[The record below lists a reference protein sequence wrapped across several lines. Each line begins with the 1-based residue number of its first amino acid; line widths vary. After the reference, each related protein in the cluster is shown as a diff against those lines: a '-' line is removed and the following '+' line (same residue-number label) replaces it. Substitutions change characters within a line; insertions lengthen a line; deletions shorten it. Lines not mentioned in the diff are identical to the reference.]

1 MRVYNKGDE
10 EHMMDFLSRL
20 ENMPFSMWVLQSG
33 SIWAYPTILT
43 VHTIGM
49 MMVAGLIGIIDLR
62 LLGIAPTIPIRPLE
76 RLYPIIWTAF
86 AINAITGTTLL
97 IADATTK
104 LTNPDFYVK
113 MVFIFFGLLVLVQM
127 RKKVF
132 RDPQLDIAPVTGG
145 AKGLAWLSLAAWV
158 GAITAGRL
166 LAYLG
171 PVSGGIKGLTN
182 K

>member
-1 MRVYNKGDE
+1 
-10 EHMMDFLSRL
+10 MMEFLSYL
-20 ENMPFSMWVLQSG
+20 EHLKFSVWALQSG

-49 MMVAGLIGIIDLR
+49 GIVAGIAAIINLR
-62 LLGIAPTIPIRPLE
+62 LLGVSPGIPIRPLE
-76 RLYPIIWTAF
+76 KLYPLMWSGF
-86 AINAITGTTLL
+86 WINAVTGTTLM

-113 MVFIFFGLLVLVQM
+113 MVFVFSGVALIGIM

-132 RDPQLDIAPVTGG
+132 RDPNLDKGPVPAGV
-145 AKGLAWLSLAAWV
+145 KQLAWLSLACWI

-171 PVSGGIKGLTN
+171 PVSGVPGLTN
-182 K
+182 Q

>member
-1 MRVYNKGDE
+1 
-10 EHMMDFLSRL
+10 MMEFLSYL
-20 ENMPFSMWVLQSG
+20 EHLKFSVWALQSG

-43 VHTIGM
+43 MHTIGM
-49 MMVAGLIGIIDLR
+49 GIVAGIATMLNLR
-62 LLGIAPTIPIRPLE
+62 LLGISPAIPIRPME
-76 RLYPIIWTAF
+76 RLYPLMWSGF
-86 AINAITGTTLL
+86 WINAVTGTTLM

-113 MVFIFFGLLVLVQM
+113 MVFVFSGVTLLVIM

-132 RDPQLDIAPVTGG
+132 RDPELDKKPVP
-145 AKGLAWLSLAAWV
+145 ANIKRLAWLSLACWT

-171 PVSGGIKGLTN
+171 PVSGVPGLTN
-182 K
+182 Q

>member
-1 MRVYNKGDE
+1 ME
-10 EHMMDFLSRL
+10 FLAWL
-20 ENMPFSMWVLQSG
+20 ENLPFSMWVLQSG

-49 MMVAGLIGIIDLR
+49 GMVAGLIGVIDLR
-62 LLGIAPTIPIRPLE
+62 LLGIAPMVPIRPLE
-76 RLYPIIWTAF
+76 RLYPLIWGAF
-86 AINAITGTTLL
+86 GVNALTGSILL

-113 MVFIFFGLLVLVQM
+113 MVFIFFGVWVLVLM

-132 RDPQLDIAPVTGG
+132 GDPQLDSAPVTGR
-145 AKGLAWLSLAAWV
+145 AKGLAWLSLVAWM

>member
-1 MRVYNKGDE
+1 
-10 EHMMDFLSRL
+10 MDFLSWL
-20 ENMPFSMWVLQSG
+20 ENLPFSMWVLQSG

-49 MMVAGLIGIIDLR
+49 MMVAGLIGIICLR
-62 LLGIAPTIPIRPLE
+62 VLGIGPTVPMRPLE

-86 AINAITGTTLL
+86 GINAVTGTILL

-113 MVFIFFGLLVLVQM
+113 MVFIALGVVVLARM
-127 RKKVF
+127 RKTIF
-132 RDPQLDIAPVTGG
+132 ADPQLDKAPVTGS
-145 AKGLAWLSLAAWV
+145 AKGLAWLSLVAWV

-171 PVSGGIKGLTN
+171 PVSGGVKGLVN

>member
-1 MRVYNKGDE
+1 MN
-10 EHMMDFLSRL
+10 FLSWL
-20 ENMPFSMWVLQSG
+20 ENLPFSMWVLQSN

-49 MMVAGLIGIIDLR
+49 MMVAGLIGIISLR
-62 LLGIAPTIPIRPLE
+62 ILGMGPTIPLRPLE

-86 AINAITGTTLL
+86 GINAVTGTILL
-97 IADATTK
+97 VADATTK

-113 MVFIFFGLLVLVQM
+113 MAFIALGIVVLARM
-127 RKKVF
+127 RKTIF
-132 RDPQLDIAPVTGG
+132 GDPQLDKTPLNGS

-171 PVSGGIKGLTN
+171 PVSGGVKGLVN

>member
-1 MRVYNKGDE
+1 
-10 EHMMDFLSRL
+10 MMDFLSRL
-20 ENMPFSMWVLQSG
+20 ENLQFSMWVLQSG

-43 VHTIGM
+43 LHTIGM
-49 MMVAGLIGIIDLR
+49 MMVAGLIGVIDLR

-76 RLYPIIWTAF
+76 RLYPIIWSAF
-86 AINAITGTTLL
+86 TINAITGTILL

-113 MVFIFFGLLVLVQM
+113 MVFIAFGLVVLVRM
-127 RKKVF
+127 RKRVF
-132 RDPQLDIAPVTGG
+132 GDPQLDVAPVNGS

>member
-1 MRVYNKGDE
+1 ME
-10 EHMMDFLSRL
+10 FLAWL
-20 ENMPFSMWVLQSG
+20 ENLPFSMWVLQSG

-49 MMVAGLIGIIDLR
+49 GMVAGLIGVIDLR
-62 LLGIAPTIPIRPLE
+62 LLGIAPMVPIRPLE
-76 RLYPIIWTAF
+76 RLYPFIWSAF
-86 AINAITGTTLL
+86 GINALTGTILL

-113 MVFIFFGLLVLVQM
+113 MVFIFFGVWVLALM

-132 RDPQLDIAPVTGG
+132 GDPQLDSAPVTGS
-145 AKGLAWLSLAAWV
+145 AKGLAWLSLVAWM

>member
-1 MRVYNKGDE
+1 ME
-10 EHMMDFLSRL
+10 FLAWL
-20 ENMPFSMWVLQSG
+20 ENLPFSMWVLQSG

-49 MMVAGLIGIIDLR
+49 GMVAGLIGVIDLR
-62 LLGIAPTIPIRPLE
+62 LLGIAPMVPIRPLE
-76 RLYPIIWTAF
+76 RLYPLIWGAF
-86 AINAITGTTLL
+86 GVNALTGSILL

-113 MVFIFFGLLVLVQM
+113 MVFIFFGVWVLVLM

-132 RDPQLDIAPVTGG
+132 GDPQLDSAPVTGS
-145 AKGLAWLSLAAWV
+145 AKGLAWLSLVAWM